1 MLAIALIGFAV
12 LALRMWALG
21 LGLPSWLHPDEY
33 RVLFFCST
41 STAAISIRFFYLSD
55 IPLLSA
61 GPGLSSLFPVAEY
74 FRATAQL
81 RFSYRDESINA
92 RYRRPASRSPSVAGL
107 RLETSGPGGEAIEH
121 ARADIR
127 LSPEGGSA
135 VELKRWLQDG
145 NIHPEK

>member
-1 MLAIALIGFAV
+1 MLAIALIGFAI

-21 LGLPSWLHPDEY
+21 LGLPSWLHPHEY
-33 RVLFFCST
+33 RVLFCST

-81 RFSYRDESINA
+81 RFSYRDESIIA
-92 RYRRPASRSPSVAGL
+92 RYRPPASRSLSVADL
-107 RLETSGPGGEAIEH
+107 RLERFGPRRRGN
-121 ARADIR
+121 RACPGR
-127 LSPEGGSA
+127 YKALAGRG
-135 VELKRWLQDG
+135 KRGRIKALVAG
-145 NIHPEK
+145 RKYSL